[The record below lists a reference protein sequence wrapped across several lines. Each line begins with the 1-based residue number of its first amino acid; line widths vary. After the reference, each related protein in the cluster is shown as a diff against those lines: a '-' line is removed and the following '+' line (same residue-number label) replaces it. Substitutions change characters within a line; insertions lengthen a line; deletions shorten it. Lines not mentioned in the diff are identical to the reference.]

1 MAGRI
6 ILPPTLTI
14 DVWVSCSHFMKYIF
28 LFTLSIYLLF
38 VAFPLAAQDI
48 KFDTTVM
55 SGKIGFR
62 VFCKNKAEEEN
73 RLEIKLIGFI
83 NTAREPNFFIRGRV
97 SKAVLD
103 DLNNDGY
110 PDLLLY
116 INTGEGGIF
125 GTVYAFASDQNKA
138 IIPCALPDV
147 MANGKLSQGY
157 KGHDEFSLMEGSLLQ
172 KFPLYKPGDDKD
184 KPTGGKRIIQYHL
197 APIANGKY
205 EFKVMQ
211 SYDIK

>member
-1 MAGRI
+1 
-6 ILPPTLTI
+6 
-14 DVWVSCSHFMKYIF
+14 MKHIF
-28 LFTLSIYLLF
+28 VFSFTLFLLF
-38 VAFPLAAQDI
+38 VVNPLDAQDV

-62 VFCKNKAEEEN
+62 IYCKNKMGEQN
-73 RLEIKLIGFI
+73 RLEIKLIGFQ
-83 NTAREPNFFIRGRV
+83 NTAREPNFFILGRV
-97 SKAVLD
+97 AKAVLD

-116 INTGEGGIF
+116 ISTGEGGIY

-138 IIPCALPDV
+138 IIPCVLPDV

-184 KPTGGKRIIQYHL
+184 KPTGGKRIIQYHM
-197 APIANGKY
+197 AATTNGKY

-211 SYDIK
+211 SYDLK